1 MQNRSIPNSKL
12 KSAVLLASPVVGGLR
27 VSKTAVS
34 KAPARTEDKA
44 TLEAIGKSQAII
56 EFQMDG
62 TIIDANQNFLKTMGY
77 TLDEIQGRNHGMF
90 LDDSERQSG
99 AERDLWNQL
108 SRGDCQSGEFKRIAK
123 GGREVWVRGAYN
135 PIPGPPD
142 GKPFK
147 VVELATDITGEV
159 REKQILRKLTTAL
172 DQVSTAIMMVD
183 RDFVVTYVNATTKA
197 MLEKYNEDFRALWPT
212 FAPDKIVGT
221 CIDLFHKNPAHQRR
235 MLADP
240 KNLPH
245 RADITVGRL
254 LFALCVNAIY
264 DLLGNYIGNT
274 LEWAEVTDIRKQAA
288 LISAIDKSQAVIEF
302 QMDGTI
308 MAANDNFL
316 KTLGYTLDE
325 VKGRHHSIFV
335 EESERQSNG
344 YRDFWNRLN
353 RGEFQAGE
361 FKRIGKGGREVWIQG
376 SYNPCLDAGGK
387 PFKVVKIAT
396 DVTEVKLST
405 ANFAGQIAAIQKS
418 QAVIEFQMDGTIV
431 TANDKFLNVLGYT
444 LAEVVG
450 RHHSMFVE
458 EAFRKSEE
466 YRNFWA
472 ALNRGEFQAAEYKR
486 IGKNGKEAWIQA
498 SYNPILDLNGKPC
511 KVVKFA
517 TDVTALRNTMTQIA
531 QHSQALGASAEE
543 LTIISQQMAGNA
555 EETATQAS
563 VVSSAS
569 VEVSK
574 NVSVVAAGSEEMM
587 ASIREISKSANE
599 SARVARNA
607 VTAAETTNRT
617 IGKLGESSSEI
628 GKVIKVITSIAQQTN
643 LLALN
648 ATIEAARAGEA
659 GKGFAVVANEVKELA
674 KETAKATEEIGQK
687 IEAIQ
692 SDTRSAVQAI
702 GEIGTIINQINDISN
717 TIASAV
723 EEQTATTN
731 EIVRNV
737 TDASRGVGEI
747 ATNISGVAT
756 AAQSTTLGATNTQQ
770 AAKALSSMA
779 GELRTL
785 VQQFKV

>member
-1 MQNRSIPNSKL
+1 MQNRTAQNSKL

-27 VSKTAVS
+27 VAKTAVS

-56 EFQMDG
+56 EFRMDG
-62 TIIDANQNFLKTMGY
+62 TIIDAN
-77 TLDEIQGRNHGMF
+77 E
-90 LDDSERQSG
+90 
-99 AERDLWNQL
+99 
-108 SRGDCQSGEFKRIAK
+108 
-123 GGREVWVRGAYN
+123 
-135 PIPGPPD
+135 
-142 GKPFK
+142 
-147 VVELATDITGEV
+147 
-159 REKQILRKLTTAL
+159 
-172 DQVSTAIMMVD
+172 
-183 RDFVVTYVNATTKA
+183 
-197 MLEKYNEDFRALWPT
+197 
-212 FAPDKIVGT
+212 
-221 CIDLFHKNPAHQRR
+221 
-235 MLADP
+235 
-240 KNLPH
+240 
-245 RADITVGRL
+245 
-254 LFALCVNAIY
+254 
-264 DLLGNYIGNT
+264 
-274 LEWAEVTDIRKQAA
+274 
-288 LISAIDKSQAVIEF
+288 
-302 QMDGTI
+302 
-308 MAANDNFL
+308 NFL
-316 KTLGYTLDE
+316 KTLGYALDE
-325 VKGRHHSIFV
+325 IKGHHHSMFV
-335 EESERQSNG
+335 EESERNG
-344 YRDFWNRLN
+344 NAYRDFWSRLN
-353 RGEFQAGE
+353 RGEYQAAE
-361 FKRIGKGGREVWIQG
+361 YKRIGKGGREVWIQG
-376 SYNPCLDAGGK
+376 SYNPILGADGK
-387 PFKVVKIAT
+387 PFKVVKFATDVTKIKLAAADFAGQVAAIGKSQAVIEFQMDGTIVTANDSFLKVLGYTLAEVVGRHHSIFVDEAYRRSEDYRNFWSALNRGEYQSAEYKRIGKGGREVWIQASYNPILDLNGKPFKVVKFAT
-396 DVTEVKLST
+396 DVTEVKLAA
-405 ANFAGQIAAIQKS
+405 ANFKGQIEAIHKS

-450 RHHSMFVE
+450 RHHSIFVE

-472 ALNRGEFQAAEYKR
+472 ALNRGEYQAAEYKR
-486 IGKNGKEAWIQA
+486 ICKNGREAWIQA

-569 VEVSK
+569 GEVSK

-692 SDTRSAVQAI
+692 TDTRSAVQAI

-779 GELRTL
+779 AELRTL
-785 VQQFKV
+785 VQQFKA